1 MPNTNDGHCATAAAV
16 ETELD
21 ILRIIIIIITANR
34 HF

>member
-16 ETELD
+16 KTELN
-21 ILRIIIIIITANR
+21 ILRIIIITANR